1 MKRTFIFF
9 LLFSAL
15 FFFGFNFKDKDDQ
28 AKDYLNVPGPIKFDN
43 VSYNLAWSANPVE
56 NYYKQEYITKGDSL
70 ERFNK
75 MVLIDVLEDT
85 LQVKDLVYMKINSLE
100 KRKKEDAVVNYKLIQ
115 SPDSTE
121 YIVDFV
127 LSEGTPKVDF
137 VEWNAYRYTA
147 FTGKS
152 GKKGVLLFGIS
163 IRSYGNNV
171 PDFFGSLRDT
181 RDKIITELMNY
192 KIPPV
197 VIQNG

>member
-1 MKRTFIFF
+1 MKRAIIFF
-9 LLFSAL
+9 LLLTAPFL
-15 FFFGFNFKDKDDQ
+15 FGFNLKNKTEQ
-28 AKDYLNVPGPIKFDN
+28 VKDYLNVPGPIKFDN
-43 VSYNLAWSANPVE
+43 VSYNLAWSANPVA
-56 NYYKQEYITKGDSL
+56 NYYKQEYIIKGDSL

-127 LSEGTPKVDF
+127 LSEGTPIVDF

-163 IRSYGNNV
+163 IRSYGNNI
-171 PDFFGSLRDT
+171 PDFFGSLSDM
-181 RDKIITELMNY
+181 RDKIITELISY

-197 VIQNG
+197 IIKNE